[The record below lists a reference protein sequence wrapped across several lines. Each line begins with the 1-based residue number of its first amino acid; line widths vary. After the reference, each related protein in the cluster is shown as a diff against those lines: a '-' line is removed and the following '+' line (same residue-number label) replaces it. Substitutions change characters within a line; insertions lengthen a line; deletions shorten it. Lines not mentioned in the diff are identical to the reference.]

1 MADNTL
7 DRLKSSI
14 KAMVRVFSG
23 AELDYFAYYAARVVS
38 QSGNKLDLTPD
49 DTRIPGM
56 TSVPMRL
63 GIPGITATVEP
74 GSRVLLGWEGGNPQ
88 KPIATAWESSSV
100 TTLNVTAGTIVLN
113 GGTQNVARSVVDKA
127 GPYPIKGGNNTVKA

>member
-74 GSRVLLGWEGGNPQ
+74 GSRVLL
-88 KPIATAWESSSV
+88 
-100 TTLNVTAGTIVLN
+100 
-113 GGTQNVARSVVDKA
+113 
-127 GPYPIKGGNNTVKA
+127 